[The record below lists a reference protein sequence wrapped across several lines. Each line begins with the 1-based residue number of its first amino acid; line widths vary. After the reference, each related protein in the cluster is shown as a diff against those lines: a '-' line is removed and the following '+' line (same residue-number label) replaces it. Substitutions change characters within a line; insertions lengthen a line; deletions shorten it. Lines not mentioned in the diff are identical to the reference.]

1 MPTRKEKGEKTMSIF
16 KQDYE
21 KYVAITE
28 RYQVADEETKAIC
41 RRDMR
46 ELSVSIAAKG
56 EMYEQVFSLYKDAQ
70 ERGNAYIDLSEVNR
84 EDSVEP
90 LVKAFRELGIQ
101 KFTFSSQ
108 WTDAVEIAWLFQ
120 KAGCKL
126 EGLVEING
134 KHKNFVTGIYQ
145 KAHGYLFSC

>member
-1 MPTRKEKGEKTMSIF
+1 MPTRKEKGEKTMNIF

-21 KYVAITE
+21 KYVAIIE
-28 RYQVADEETKAIC
+28 RYQIADEETKALC
-41 RRDMR
+41 RNDMH

-70 ERGNAYIDLSEVNR
+70 ERGNAYIDLSDVNK
-84 EDSVEP
+84 EAVEP
-90 LVKAFRELGIQ
+90 LVKAFRELGIRQ
-101 KFTFSSQ
+101 FTFSSQ

-134 KHKNFVTGIYQ
+134 KHKNFATGIYQ